1 MESKDYYKI
10 LGLARNATESEI
22 KKAYRKLATKYHPD
36 KFANSSEAEKK
47 KAENKFKE
55 LNEAY
60 EVLSDPKKK
69 LAYDQ
74 YGSTG
79 FGNSG
84 GFEGFGNAGFGNF
97 NENTQNFNFNNFKS
111 AFGDIFGDTF
121 NFNRSSFQ
129 EKKRGEDLRYDVVL
143 TLEEVANGTEKVI
156 KYKKNEKCAYC
167 NGSGGIGS
175 LKTCTK
181 CNGSGTIRTE
191 SHGPFGVNISA
202 SECDACHGT
211 GRVPEEICIHCNGT
225 GMQETMA
232 IKKVRIPAGI
242 EDGQKLIIRGA
253 GDAGRN
259 GGDYGDLYL
268 FITVKKHKIFE
279 RKGQDIYCEVPV
291 GVATAML
298 GGEAKVPTLEGEVKI
313 KINEGTQDGSEY
325 RLKGRG
331 ISFNGQKGSQIIKIR
346 VKIPKNLS
354 KAQKD
359 ILKNFKDTLKPSNY
373 R

>member
-1 MESKDYYKI
+1 MGKDYYEI
-10 LGLARNATESEI
+10 LGLARNATEPEI
-22 KKAYRKLATKYHPD
+22 KKAYRKLAMKYHPD
-36 KFANSSEAEKK
+36 KFSNSSESEKK
-47 KAENKFKE
+47 EAENKFKE

-74 YGSTG
+74 YGSAG
-79 FGNSG
+79 FGNGS
-84 GFEGFGNAGFGNF
+84 GFEGFGNAGFGSF
-97 NENTQNFNFNNFKS
+97 NENTQNFNFNDFAN
-111 AFGDIFGDTF
+111 AFGDVFGDTF

-129 EKKRGEDLRYDVVL
+129 KRRGEDLRYDIVL
-143 TLEEVANGTEKVI
+143 TLEEVANGTEKKI
-156 KYKKNEKCAYC
+156 RYKRLEKCAYC
-167 NGSGGIGS
+167 NGSGGTGG
-175 LKTCTK
+175 LKACTK

-191 SHGPFGVNISA
+191 SHGPFGVNISTGV
-202 SECDACHGT
+202 CDACHGT
-211 GRVPEEICIHCNGT
+211 GRVPEKICIHCNGT

-232 IKKVRIPAGI
+232 IKKVKIPAGI
-242 EDGQKLIIRGA
+242 EDGQKLIIRSA